1 MTQILGLTCISE
13 ELKEKDK
20 TKYSFR
26 TMTRKR
32 FNDLCV
38 KNGRDEAIKQLSARI
53 LHNVRTT
60 RYIIRHCISNNILH
74 YRLSS
79 ALFPLITDQNTNV
92 SYEDLPDQISITEE
106 LKFAGKIAKKFN
118 ITIGSHPDQFNV
130 LASPDR
136 NKVNRTINELNFQA
150 SVLDMLGL
158 PQDHTAPMNIHINYS
173 PKMDESLEIVATR
186 FFRNL
191 SMCDKGVYKRLTIE
205 NEDKGFFNV
214 DNCIKFSDY
223 LFETFGAM
231 IPVCYDNL
239 HDFCNPSEGDPSIA
253 FNAERCAYTWVKQ
266 TEKLHFNEDNFI
278 APVFHWSEGRP
289 EKPRSH
295 ADYFALGNFPPNIA
309 IEPDKPVKWECE
321 VKQKD
326 KAIRLLRENLSQK
339 P

>member
-74 YRLSS
+74 YRISS
-79 ALFPLITDQNTNV
+79 ALFPLITDQNTDV